1 MTAWEGC
8 SNMKSYSLCTVYVCD
23 IAYETVVR
31 IPTDMLQ
38 NFVSTLI
45 WQKIST
51 TMKVKTVMECSRTSC
66 ELCDYPYGKV
76 LNLLVNLK
84 STLKIHRSQWNWN
97 RNRTVEDIHITYK
110 PFHKWS
116 FSKISPPKLR
126 KFQRLLFKT
135 IICILFLFISPLLC
149 YFAYLSRQ
157 RSRSKKEN
165 EYSWGRKFRFE
176 NFEQKV
182 RIYFMKW
189 FIRSRKSHFLYKFSG
204 RIAAICF
211 IDCVIIAYC
220 YKMCRYFR

>member
-1 MTAWEGC
+1 
-8 SNMKSYSLCTVYVCD
+8 
-23 IAYETVVR
+23 
-31 IPTDMLQ
+31 
-38 NFVSTLI
+38 
-45 WQKIST
+45 
-51 TMKVKTVMECSRTSC
+51 MKVKTVMECSRTSC

-76 LNLLVNLK
+76 LLK
-84 STLKIHRSQWNWN
+84 SFIKLLNFIRK
-97 RNRTVEDIHITYK
+97 RTVEDIHITYK

-182 RIYFMKW
+182 RIYFMK
-189 FIRSRKSHFLYKFSG
+189 
-204 RIAAICF
+204 
-211 IDCVIIAYC
+211 
-220 YKMCRYFR
+220 